1 MDSNYFKS
9 VLPFAASAG
18 LKTDNLSGVIY
29 GNYQG
34 YNITITPIQG
44 GKTFQL
50 SFSVKRGVD
59 MPSAAEMQQLA
70 RANKSLFLVSLDVE
84 INPRFYR
91 GIVKRA
97 ELQQKW
103 RGECQAERL

>member
-1 MDSNYFKS
+1 MEQMD
-9 VLPFAASAG
+9 PER
-18 LKTDNLSGVIY
+18 
-29 GNYQG
+29 
-34 YNITITPIQG
+34 
-44 GKTFQL
+44 
-50 SFSVKRGVD
+50 VKRI
-59 MPSAAEMQQLA
+59 AIAEMKLVEIQVIQMESQKNNMYRCKIPRMQQSAELVKSKFGA
-70 RANKSLFLVSLDVE
+70 RSFLVSLDVE

>member
-1 MDSNYFKS
+1 M
-9 VLPFAASAG
+9 
-18 LKTDNLSGVIY
+18 
-29 GNYQG
+29 GNEKGCHKNATERRTCEKQVWR
-34 YNITITPIQG
+34 
-44 GKTFQL
+44 
-50 SFSVKRGVD
+50 SF
-59 MPSAAEMQQLA
+59 
-70 RANKSLFLVSLDVE
+70 FLVSLDVE

>member
-1 MDSNYFKS
+1 MSERK
-9 VLPFAASAG
+9 LRKAA
-18 LKTDNLSGVIY
+18 VI
-29 GNYQG
+29 
-34 YNITITPIQG
+34 T
-44 GKTFQL
+44 
-50 SFSVKRGVD
+50 
-59 MPSAAEMQQLA
+59 AALI
-70 RANKSLFLVSLDVE
+70 LILLVSLDVE